1 MEITDPDGSTRNVN
15 AMTVS
20 GWIKNIAAENGPFFD
35 VVPAQVSSSNSKYYS
50 DRYYQASD
58 NSLVLARSYFDSNA
72 YGGVAYSGAGK
83 YASSQDL
90 AYGSR
95 LAFRGTI
102 SEVSPE
108 QFKKNYQHY
117 NIIF

>member
-1 MEITDPDGSTRNVN
+1 M
-15 AMTVS
+15 
-20 GWIKNIAAENGPFFD
+20 
-35 VVPAQVSSSNSKYYS
+35 
-50 DRYYQASD
+50 D
-58 NSLVLARSYFDSNA
+58 NSLVLARSYFNSNE

-83 YASSQDL
+83 YASSRDL

-108 QFKKNYQHY
+108 QFKKLPAL
-117 NIIF
+117 